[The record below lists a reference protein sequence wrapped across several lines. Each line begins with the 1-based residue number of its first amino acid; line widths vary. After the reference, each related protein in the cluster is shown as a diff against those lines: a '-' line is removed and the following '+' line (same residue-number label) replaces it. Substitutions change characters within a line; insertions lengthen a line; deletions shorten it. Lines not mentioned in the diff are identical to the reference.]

1 MDSEMRSPRRYVIKI
16 IGVLV
21 LTIIV
26 GFVSFYAQFPPEIKQ
41 SSYLVTDSIDRYV
54 NEVPMDNGQ
63 FYGRSTWSGAHRDN
77 RNSDYIPLPSPD
89 AMRRTWTGI
98 EGANF
103 FMGPTIG
110 ANGRIY
116 ATSAQGDG
124 YSHLHAYDTRGNL
137 VWKTEPMQDWDDFDS
152 AAFMSAPVTDI
163 DGNLFIPDSNQLWSF
178 DPTGETRWVT
188 ELADVGIVGY
198 IFSIFF
204 THTGHAGAI
213 SSDGKVAL
221 FARDTG
227 ELAMPLLD
235 LPGIKGL
242 PASPMPPGLWA
253 DGSIDER
260 ILQDSWDA
268 IFGFNMEVANTPSV
282 HSETG
287 RIFIVATGREPDAVV
302 LYGIDPTADGLYIA
316 FETSLGTSGSGTSP
330 TLSFDGRFVY
340 VIDGEGHLNGI
351 DTETGE
357 IRWTSTKRSVTGVS
371 STSTPT
377 GRIFSFD
384 LSFLVCWD
392 GNNGDVIWRKDL
404 RDIAI
409 EEVPWIASWY
419 GEPQASLVSGITA
432 VADGIWAIVSVGTS
446 IPIPE
451 DRRGDVQPPVA
462 GLDLTRFAQPVK
474 YFLVH
479 FDYDGNL
486 RFKTHFVDAGALIA
500 MGLDGRMYA
509 TTLSV
514 TSSIAYYGANPK
526 MPFFMRNTPK
536 PHGGLIAFEPV
547 SFLAYFVER
556 IEWKLQLLEKL
567 KSTEEHDGLL
577 RNLQASLSSVHLIL
591 AEAKDLGEVDYE
603 TYRAIRDVLD
613 AVADP
618 PNLVQ
623 LDGELRRILEIAAF

>member
-1 MDSEMRSPRRYVIKI
+1 MIV
-16 IGVLV
+16 VL
-21 LTIIV
+21 
-26 GFVSFYAQFPPEIKQ
+26 FASFYAQFPPEIKE
-41 SSYLVTDSIDRYV
+41 SGYLVTDSIDRYV
-54 NEVPMDNGQ
+54 NTVPMDNGR
-63 FYGRSTWSGAHRDN
+63 FYGRSAWSGAHRDS

-103 FMGPTIG
+103 FMGPTI
-110 ANGRIY
+110 ASNGRIY
-116 ATSAQGDG
+116 ATSAQGNG
-124 YSHLHAYDTRGNL
+124 HSHLHAYDTRGNL

-152 AAFMSAPVTDI
+152 AAFMSAPVSDV

-178 DPTGETRWVT
+178 DPNGQTRWVT
-188 ELADVGIVGY
+188 EFADVGIDGY

-221 FARDTG
+221 FMRDTG

-235 LPGIKGL
+235 LPGVNGL

-260 ILQDSWDA
+260 ILQDAWDA

-282 HSETG
+282 HTDTG
-287 RIFIVATGREPDAVV
+287 RIFIVATGREPNAVV
-302 LYGIDPTADGLYIA
+302 LYGIDATAAGLNIA

-340 VIDGEGHLNGI
+340 ATDGEGKLNGI
-351 DTETGE
+351 DSVTGD
-357 IRWTSTKRSVTGVS
+357 IRWTSTERSITGVS
-371 STSTPT
+371 STSTPD
-377 GRIFSFD
+377 GRIFTFD
-384 LSFLVCWD
+384 LNFLVCWD

-409 EEVPWIASWY
+409 EEVPWIARWY

-432 VADGIWAIVSVGTS
+432 VSDGIWAIVSVGTS

-451 DRRGDVQPPVA
+451 DRRGDVQPPIA

-486 RFKTHFVDAGALIA
+486 RFKTPFVDAGALVA

-536 PHGGLIAFEPV
+536 PHGGLIAYEPV

-556 IEWKLQLLEKL
+556 IDWKLQLLEKL
-567 KSTEEHDGLL
+567 KSAEEQEGLL
-577 RNLQASLSSVHLIL
+577 LNLQASLSSVHLIL
-591 AEAKDLGEVDYE
+591 AEAKDLGEIDSE
-603 TYRAIRDVLD
+603 TYRAVLEVLD
-613 AVADP
+613 SVKDHA
-618 PNLVQ
+618 NL
-623 LDGELRRILEIAAF
+623 LDQEGELRRIVELVSS

>member
-1 MDSEMRSPRRYVIKI
+1 MPQIMNSKHTLTKTFSVALLVIVI
-16 IGVLV
+16 L
-21 LTIIV
+21 
-26 GFVSFYAQFPPEIKQ
+26 FAWFYARFPPEIEDANYVV
-41 SSYLVTDSIDRYV
+41 SDSIDRYV
-54 NEVPMDNGQ
+54 NQEPMDNGR
-63 FYGRSTWSGAHRDN
+63 FFGRSAWSGAHRDS

-89 AMRRTWTGI
+89 AMRRTWTGL

-110 ANGRIY
+110 ANGAIY

-124 YSHLHAYDTRGNL
+124 HSHLHAYDTRGNL
-137 VWKTEPMQDWDDFDS
+137 LWKTEPMQDWDDFDS
-152 AAFMSAPVTDI
+152 VAFMSAPITDI

-178 DPTGETRWVT
+178 DTHGKTRWIAR
-188 ELADVGIVGY
+188 LSDVGIAGY

-221 FARDTG
+221 FNRESGA
-227 ELAMPLLD
+227 LSMPLLD
-235 LPGIKGL
+235 LPGVGGL
-242 PASPMPPGLWA
+242 PASPLPPGLWA

-260 ILQDSWDA
+260 IQQDSWDA
-268 IFGFNMEVANTPSV
+268 IFGFNLEVANTPSV
-282 HSETG
+282 HNETG
-287 RIFIVATGREPDAVV
+287 RIFIVATGRESNAVV
-302 LYGIDPTADGLYIA
+302 LYGIDVTADGLRIA

-351 DTETGE
+351 DTETGA
-357 IRWTSTKRSVTGVS
+357 ISWTSTERSVTGVS
-371 STSTPT
+371 STSTPDSKLFT
-377 GRIFSFD
+377 FD
-384 LSFLVCWD
+384 LNFLVCWD

-404 RDIAI
+404 RDIAA
-409 EEVPWIASWY
+409 ETVPWIAAWY
-419 GEPQASLVSGITA
+419 GDPQASLVSGITA
-432 VADGIWAIVSVGTS
+432 VTDGIWAIVSVGTS

-451 DRRGDVQPPVA
+451 DRRNDVQPPIA

-486 RFKTHFVDAGALIA
+486 KFKTPFVDGGALIA

-514 TSSIAYYGANPK
+514 NGSIAYYGANPK

-536 PHGGLIAFEPV
+536 PHGGLIAYEPV
-547 SFLAYFVER
+547 SFLAYFIER
-556 IEWKLQLLEKL
+556 IEWNLKLLTQL
-567 KSTEEHDGLL
+567 KSAKEHDTLSRDL
-577 RNLQASLSSVHLIL
+577 RASLSSVHLVL
-591 AEAKDLGEVDYE
+591 NEARDSGEIDDE
-603 TYRAIRDVLD
+603 TYRAIQDVLD
-613 AVADP
+613 GVKNR
-618 PNLVQ
+618 PNLLE
-623 LDGELRRILEIAAF
+623 LDVEMRRILELAAT

>member
-1 MDSEMRSPRRYVIKI
+1 MVKYV
-16 IGVLV
+16 GVLALLLVV
-21 LTIIV
+21 L
-26 GFVSFYAQFPPEIKQ
+26 FAWFYAQFPPEIDD
-41 SSYLVTDSIDRYV
+41 SGYVVTGSIDRYV
-54 NEVPMDNGQ
+54 NEQPMDNGRY
-63 FYGRSTWSGAHRDN
+63 YGRSAWSGAHRDS
-77 RNSDYIPLPSPD
+77 RNSDYIPLPSPN

-124 YSHLHAYDTRGNL
+124 HSHLHAYDTRGNL
-137 VWKTEPMQDWDDFDS
+137 IWKAEPMRNWDDFDS

-178 DPTGETRWVT
+178 DPSGKTRWVT
-188 ELADVGIVGY
+188 QLADVGIAGY

-204 THTGHAGAI
+204 THTGHAGAV

-221 FARDTG
+221 FMRESGD
-227 ELAMPLLD
+227 LAMPLLD
-235 LPGIKGL
+235 LPGVNGL
-242 PASPMPPGLWA
+242 PASPMPPGLWS

-282 HSETG
+282 HSDTG
-287 RIFIVATGREPDAVV
+287 RIFIVATGREPNAVV
-302 LYGIDPTADGLYIA
+302 LYGIDATTDGLQIA

-340 VIDGEGHLNGI
+340 VTDGEGHLNGI
-351 DTETGE
+351 DTQTGA
-357 IRWTSTKRSVTGVS
+357 ISWTSTERSITGVS
-371 STSTPT
+371 STSTPD
-377 GRIFSFD
+377 GKIFTFD
-384 LSFLVCWD
+384 LNFLLCWD
-392 GNNGDVIWRKDL
+392 GTNGDVKWRKDL

-409 EEVPWIASWY
+409 DEVPWIARWY
-419 GEPQASLVSGITA
+419 GEPQASLVSAITA

-451 DRRGDVQPPVA
+451 DKRNEVQPPIA

-486 RFKTHFVDAGALIA
+486 RFKTPFVDAGALIA

-514 TSSIAYYGANPK
+514 TSSIAYFGANPK

-536 PHGGLIAFEPV
+536 PHGGLIAYEPE
-547 SFLAYFVER
+547 SFLAYFIER

-567 KSTEEHDGLL
+567 KSTEGREELL

-591 AEAKDLGEVDYE
+591 AEARDFGEVDDE
-603 TYRAIRDVLD
+603 TYRTVQAVLD
-613 AVADP
+613 SVEDHP
-618 PNLVQ
+618 DL
-623 LDGELRRILEIAAF
+623 LGIDGELELVLELVAS